1 MTRTITIRDWL
12 PEPLAN
18 VSGDNWRLRE
28 KKLKAA
34 SVMVW
39 TSAKQ
44 DGLQP
49 VKGRARVT
57 IALVFPVKRRRDADN
72 LYARVKGVLDG
83 LVKGGWIQDDSTDAI
98 ELSVLELGGTGRK
111 ATVITVEPL

>member
-34 SVMVW
+34 SIMVW

-44 DGLQP
+44 EGLEP
-49 VKGRARVT
+49 VEGRALVN
-57 IALVFPVKRRRDADN
+57 IILVFPSKRRRDADN

-83 LVKGGWIQDDSTDAI
+83 LVKGGWIQDDSTDTI
-98 ELSVLELGGTGRK
+98 NLLVGWRIGQK